1 MRKREFLTTSFLATV
16 AAAMPAHAEKGK
28 PALPASAKRMNVL
41 IITCDDMDV
50 SAPGYMGNKHGLTP
64 NLDKLA
70 ARSHV
75 FANCR
80 GAAPICM
87 PSREAFMS
95 GLVPHRNG
103 PGGFDPMYE
112 GTPSLCSILTKA
124 GWYSAASHKLEHMQ
138 PRSSFPWDDMIGG
151 SDRNVLSH
159 AAELNRAT
167 GNAKAKGA
175 PFFINCNINDPHRP
189 FYGSPGG
196 LKKDNNNE
204 GPFKIPRELG
214 PADVEVP
221 PFLEDLPEIRK
232 ELSQYWN
239 SIQRMDIAVGQIL
252 KALKESGEE
261 ANTIILFC
269 NDHGMPFPFS
279 KASGYD
285 HGTRVPAILH
295 YPGMA
300 KPQRFENL
308 CCNVD
313 IMPTIL
319 ELLGMP
325 VPKGIDG
332 KSWLPRMRGEK
343 VAEPEFVVTYVNGVS
358 NGSLFPVR
366 TIQDHRYSLLYQ
378 IWADSGRKLSVDSLT
393 GLTFRALVQAG
404 QSDPKIAE
412 RARQCAYGV
421 PISFFDREA
430 DPGQRNNLIDDPQ
443 HAARIAHM
451 RDALLAEMVRTKDPQ
466 LDNVRT
472 MIAGGKPVVVQT
484 GRKGAGEGE
493 GPEAAAPGA
502 EAPAAAAEPEK
513 GGGRRRRRGGRRG
526 GAAASAE

>member
-1 MRKREFLTTSFLATV
+1 MRKREFLTSSLLATV
-16 AAAMPAHAEKGK
+16 AAAVPASGAKAK
-28 PALPASAKRMNVL
+28 PALPATAKRMNVL

-75 FANCR
+75 FDNCR

-112 GTPSLCSILTKA
+112 GTPSLCSILTRA

-159 AAELNRAT
+159 AAEINRAT
-167 GNAKAKGA
+167 ANAKAKGA

-214 PADVEVP
+214 PDDIEVP
-221 PFLEDLPEIRK
+221 PFLEDLPEIRR
-232 ELSQYWN
+232 EISQYWN
-239 SIQRMDIAVGQIL
+239 SIQRMDIAVGEIL
-252 KALKESGEE
+252 KALKASGEE
-261 ANTIILFC
+261 ANTIVLFC

-279 KASGYD
+279 KATGYE
-285 HGTRVPAILH
+285 HGTRVPAILN
-295 YPGMA
+295 YPGMG
-300 KPQRFENL
+300 KPQRFKNL

-319 ELLGMP
+319 ELVGMP
-325 VPKGIDG
+325 VPQGIDG

-343 VAEPEFVVTYVNGVS
+343 VADPEFVVTYVNGVS
-358 NGSLFPVR
+358 NGLLFPVR
-366 TIQDHRYSLLYQ
+366 TIQDHRYALIYQ
-378 IWADSGRKLSVDSLT
+378 IWSDGERKLAVDSLT
-393 GLTFRALVQAG
+393 GLTFRAMVRAG
-404 QSDPKIAE
+404 ESDPKIAE
-412 RARQCAYGV
+412 RVRQCHFGI
-421 PISFFDREA
+421 PISFYDKQA
-430 DPGQRNNLIDDPQ
+430 DPGQRLNLIDAPE

-493 GPEAAAPGA
+493 GAEAPAPNA
-502 EAPAAAAEPEK
+502 EAPAAAAPAAEPEA
-513 GGGRRRRRGGRRG
+513 GGRRRRRRRRQG
-526 GAAASAE
+526 GAQTE